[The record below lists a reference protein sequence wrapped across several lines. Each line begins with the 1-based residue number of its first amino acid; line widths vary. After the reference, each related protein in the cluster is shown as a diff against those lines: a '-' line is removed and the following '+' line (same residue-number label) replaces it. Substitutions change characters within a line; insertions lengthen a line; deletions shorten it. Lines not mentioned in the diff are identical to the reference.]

1 MTAPELTLLV
11 QGLAPAV
18 REVITAALADLAARV
33 AVLEARQP
41 PLDGR
46 DGRDGLNGPP
56 GLPGPPGRDGAAG
69 ADGQDGLGF
78 DALDCQYDG
87 ERTLTLSFTAGDRVK
102 AFPFVLPIPIY
113 RGVWQRAASYA
124 RGDLTTFGGSVWHAN
139 VAPAEAKPGDG
150 SSTWTLSV
158 KRGLDGKDGR

>member
-18 REVITAALADLAARV
+18 REVITAALADLTARV
-33 AVLEARQP
+33 AALEAHP
-41 PLDGR
+41 PGR

-56 GLPGPPGRDGAAG
+56 GLPGPPGRDGTPG
-69 ADGQDGLGF
+69 TDGQDGLGF
-78 DALDCQYDG
+78 DALECQYDG

-102 AFPFVLPIPIY
+102 AFPCVLPIPIY
-113 RGVWQRAASYA
+113 RGVWQRAASYT

-139 VAPAEAKPGDG
+139 LAPGEAKPGDG
-150 SSTWTLSV
+150 SATWTLSV
-158 KRGLDGKDGR
+158 KRGLDGKDAT